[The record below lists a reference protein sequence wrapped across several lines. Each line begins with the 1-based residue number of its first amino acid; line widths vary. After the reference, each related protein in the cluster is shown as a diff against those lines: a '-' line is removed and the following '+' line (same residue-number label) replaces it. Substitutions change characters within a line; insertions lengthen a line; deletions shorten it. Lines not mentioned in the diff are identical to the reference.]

1 MQNLMVCTRLFPVTD
16 ETIPDPEETPAPPTA
31 EEDDPGKGFGTGGN
45 IASIT
50 DEAFG
55 NGGDSDGDSGSSAG
69 GEPNEGFG
77 TGGDVKAPKD

>member
-1 MQNLMVCTRLFPVTD
+1 LFPVTD
-16 ETIPDPEETPAPPTA
+16 EKIPDSEEIPASPTA

-50 DEAFG
+50 NEAFG
-55 NGGDSDGDSGSSAG
+55 NGDDSDGGSGSSTG
-69 GEPNEGFG
+69 GDPKEGFG